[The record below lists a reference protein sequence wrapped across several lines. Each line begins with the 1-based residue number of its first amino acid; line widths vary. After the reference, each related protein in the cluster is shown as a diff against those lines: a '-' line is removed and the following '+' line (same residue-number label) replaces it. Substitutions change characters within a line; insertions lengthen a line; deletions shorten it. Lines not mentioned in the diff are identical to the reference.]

1 MSGGPRVLILGAGGM
16 LGHKMLQAS
25 LAAFPD
31 SWATL
36 RGVVGDYPVSGIGA
50 FHSGRIIE
58 RCEAADFAG
67 LRAVLDRLQPQV
79 VINCVGVIKQRSG
92 EQDPLSNITINA
104 LLPHQLATA
113 ISGWGGRLIHI
124 STDCVFDGRRG
135 GYTEEDLTNAEDLY
149 GRTKAMGET
158 TAPNTLTL
166 RTSIIGREL
175 RAHRSLLDWTL
186 SQNHRTVHGFR
197 QAWWSGVT
205 TNHLAALIVNLI
217 GEHPTLSGI
226 YQVSSGR
233 SSKFDLL
240 HLIRDAYGLDMHIV
254 PDDGFVLDRS
264 LSGSKL
270 RNAIGYECP
279 PLTQLIAEMAGD
291 STPYPG
297 LTET

>member
-25 LAAFPD
+25 RAAFPD
-31 SWATL
+31 SWASL
-36 RGVVGDYPVSGIGA
+36 RGVVGDYPVRGIDA
-50 FHSGRIIE
+50 FQSDRILE
-58 RCEAADFAG
+58 HFEASDFAG
-67 LRAVLDRLQPQV
+67 VRASLERLRPQV
-79 VINCVGVIKQRSG
+79 VINCVGVIKQRSPAQ
-92 EQDPLSNITINA
+92 EAQTNIAINA
-104 LLPHQLATA
+104 LLPHQLAA
-113 ISGWGGRLIHI
+113 VLSEWGGRLIHI

-175 RAHRSLLDWTL
+175 RTHRSLLDWAL
-186 SQNHRTVHGFR
+186 SQNHRTVNGFR

-226 YQVSSGR
+226 YHVSSGR

-240 HLIRDAYGLDMHIV
+240 HLIRDAYGLDMNIV

-270 RNAIGYECP
+270 REAIGYECP

-291 STPYPG
+291 STPYPQG
-297 LTET
+297 